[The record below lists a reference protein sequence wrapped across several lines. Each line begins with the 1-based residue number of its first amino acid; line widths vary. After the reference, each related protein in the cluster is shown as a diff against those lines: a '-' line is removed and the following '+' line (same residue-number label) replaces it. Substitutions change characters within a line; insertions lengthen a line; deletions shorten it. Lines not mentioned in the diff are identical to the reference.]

1 MLYRARSHPANEE
14 KHKYEL
20 TRDFTVTA
28 HHIKAYHEFCMEI
41 GVSDGYETGGF
52 RKASLW
58 L

>member
-20 TRDFTVTA
+20 TRVFTVTA

>member
-1 MLYRARSHPANEE
+1 MMLYRARSHPANEE

-28 HHIKAYHEFCMEI
+28 HHIKPYHEFCMEI

-52 RKASLW
+52 RKASL
-58 L
+58 